1 MKSKATLTG
10 AIIQKLLNRLNTKEK
25 NHTDLNTYEEL
36 EVFKR
41 DAIENKAKHF

>member
-1 MKSKATLTG
+1 MLTG
-10 AIIQKLLNRLNTKEK
+10 AIIQKLFNRLNTKKE
-25 NHTDLNTYEEL
+25 NHTALNTAEEL